1 MTKLTC
7 RVSPISLKVPLQSR
21 ALPTLKSES
30 FPCFRIHCADYVVVV
45 SPNRMS
51 SPPSQNSTLMS
62 SSSYVDPLSSAAN
75 CTRDIP
81 YLEQLGVNA
90 VRVYSVNASLNHDEC
105 MQMFEN
111 AGIYVM

>member
-1 MTKLTC
+1 MSRMADFEEVTKLID
-7 RVSPISLKVPLQSR
+7 RS
-21 ALPTLKSES
+21 S
-30 FPCFRIHCADYVVVV
+30 F
-45 SPNRMS
+45 
-51 SPPSQNSTLMS
+51 
-62 SSSYVDPLSSAAN
+62 VDPLSSSAN

-105 MQMFEN
+105 MQMLDA